1 MSGLNKD
8 ALKKLLHY
16 IEVKGRV
23 CPVPRKWGKLDS
35 LLGQIA
41 YDKSQADGTQ
51 LERPP
56 VSLVLDGWWFSTI
69 SGKAK
74 RLHTQVM
81 WAYERGGLDAIDHFL
96 RNLDEEDW
104 AHEDDLR
111 LSHPY

>member
-1 MSGLNKD
+1 MRSVDRSQIDGLL
-8 ALKKLLHY
+8 AY
-16 IEVKGRV
+16 IKFNGRV
-23 CPVPRKWGKLDS
+23 CPVPRKWGKLS
-35 LLGQIA
+35 NLLGQIA
-41 YDKSQADGTQ
+41 YEKSQSEGTKM
-51 LERPP
+51 EKPP